1 MWLKL
6 IIKSLKTTYFFTRS
20 KILFLFL
27 LVFFSLFLEILG
39 VALIIP
45 ISTILISPDKINYYK
60 SLVNMNFF
68 SELNDLNLFSIIL
81 SIFIFILLLRYIFTI
96 ITELLFIK
104 VSRYIEIKIN
114 DLIIEKRFNDPWIE
128 VLLSQN
134 KSFTKTLMS
143 DISIFTSQ
151 GIIPSLNIIK
161 NFLIILTMVTYL
173 FLIKGVVIIFLL
185 IICLLICFLFY
196 TKSKKIF
203 FTTSTNY
210 NLITESRYGFIDEL
224 VNGIREIKL
233 YNLKSFYKN
242 RYLNNEN
249 SFTKLEIVKKLI
261 STLPKVI
268 LEFLL
273 ILSTVIIIILNYD
286 TLDEIFPFLTL
297 IFFISFRS
305 LPIIV
310 STISMISSLQINQ
323 SQINLV
329 VSALDKIKD
338 ISKNKVFTENLNSK
352 NLVNFKK
359 QDLILEIKNISFSY
373 GVNNRIFSELNFT
386 FKQGNIYALLGENGS
401 GKSTLADLLIGLLKP
416 TTGAIFFNGININDF
431 EDNWFL
437 KVGYLSQ
444 NFFLF
449 NETIKKN
456 ITLSSEENNFKKDL
470 YEQSISTVHLDNY
483 INNLPSLDN
492 TEVLDHGKNLSGG
505 QKQKIA
511 LARLLYKNTDV
522 ILLDEATSFL
532 DRDSTKEICEVMQ
545 RIKKQ
550 KIIIIITHSDEV
562 VKYCDKVIKI
572 NNQKFVE

>member
-6 IIKSLKTTYFFTRS
+6 IIKSLKTTYLFTPS
-20 KILFLFL
+20 KILYLFL

-68 SELNDLNLFSIIL
+68 SKLNDLNLFSIIL
-81 SIFIFILLLRYIFTI
+81 GSFIFILLLRYIFTI

-161 NFLIILTMVTYL
+161 NFLIILTMVSYL
-173 FLIKGVVIIFLL
+173 FLIKGVVIFFLL

-196 TKSKKIF
+196 IKSKKIF
-203 FTTSTNY
+203 FTTSSNY

-249 SFTKLEIVKKLI
+249 SFTKLEIVRKLI

-268 LEFLL
+268 LEFLA

-470 YEQSISTVHLDNY
+470 YEQSINTVHLDDY

>member
-1 MWLKL
+1 
-6 IIKSLKTTYFFTRS
+6 
-20 KILFLFL
+20 
-27 LVFFSLFLEILG
+27 
-39 VALIIP
+39 
-45 ISTILISPDKINYYK
+45 
-60 SLVNMNFF
+60 MNFF
-68 SELNDLNLFSIIL
+68 SKLNDLNLFSIIL
-81 SIFIFILLLRYIFTI
+81 ASFIFILLLRYIFTI
-96 ITELLFIK
+96 ITELLSIK

-173 FLIKGVVIIFLL
+173 FLIKGVVIFFLL

-196 TKSKKIF
+196 IKSKKIF
-203 FTTSTNY
+203 FTTSSNY

-273 ILSTVIIIILNYD
+273 ILITVIIIILNYD

-431 EDNWFL
+431 EDDWFL

-444 NFFLF
+444 TFFLF

-456 ITLSSEENNFKKDL
+456 IILSSVENNFKKDL
-470 YEQSISTVHLDNY
+470 YEQSIKTVQLNDY
-483 INNLPSLDN
+483 INNLPALDN

-505 QKQKIA
+505 QRQKIA
-511 LARLLYKNTDV
+511 LARLLYKNSDV
-522 ILLDEATSFL
+522 ILLDEATSSL

-545 RIKKQ
+545 KIKKH
-550 KIIIIITHSDEV
+550 KIIIIITHSHEV
-562 VKYCDKVIKI
+562 VKYCDEVIKI
-572 NNQKFVE
+572 ENKLS

>member
-6 IIKSLKTTYFFTRS
+6 IIKSLKTTYLFTPS
-20 KILFLFL
+20 KILYLFL

-68 SELNDLNLFSIIL
+68 SKLNDLNLFSIIL
-81 SIFIFILLLRYIFTI
+81 ASFIFILLLRYIFTI

-134 KSFTKTLMS
+134 KSFTKTLMN

-173 FLIKGVVIIFLL
+173 FLIKGVVIFFLL

-196 TKSKKIF
+196 IKSKKIF
-203 FTTSTNY
+203 FTTSSNY

-373 GVNNRIFSELNFT
+373 GVNNRVFSELNFT

-470 YEQSISTVHLDNY
+470 YEQSINTVHLDDY

-532 DRDSTKEICEVMQ
+532 DRDSTKQICEVMQ

>member
-6 IIKSLKTTYFFTRS
+6 IIKSLKTTYLFTPS
-20 KILFLFL
+20 KILYLFL

-60 SLVNMNFF
+60 SLVNINFF
-68 SELNDLNLFSIIL
+68 SKLNDLNLFSIIL
-81 SIFIFILLLRYIFTI
+81 ASFIFILLLRYIFTI

-161 NFLIILTMVTYL
+161 NFLIILIMVTYL
-173 FLIKGVVIIFLL
+173 FLIKGVVIFFLL

-203 FTTSTNY
+203 LTTSSNY

-249 SFTKLEIVKKLI
+249 LFTKLEIVKKLI

-329 VSALDKIKD
+329 VTSLDKIKD

-373 GVNNRIFSELNFT
+373 GVNNRIFSGLNFT

-470 YEQSISTVHLDNY
+470 YEQSINTVQLDDY
-483 INNLPSLDN
+483 INNLPALDN

>member
-1 MWLKL
+1 MWVKL
-6 IIKSLKTTYFFTRS
+6 IIKSLKATY
-20 KILFLFL
+20 LFAHIKTLYLFL
-27 LVFFSLFLEILG
+27 LIFFSLFLEILG
-39 VALIIP
+39 VVLIIP
-45 ISTILISPDKINYYK
+45 ISTVLINLDKINYYK
-60 SLVNMNFF
+60 SLVNINLFNK
-68 SELNDLNLFSIIL
+68 LNDLNLFSIIL
-81 SIFIFILLLRYIFTI
+81 IGFIFILLLRYIFTI
-96 ITELLFIK
+96 VTELLIIK

-134 KSFTKTLMS
+134 KSFVKELMS

-173 FLIKGVVIIFLL
+173 VLIKGVVIFFLL

-196 TKSKKIF
+196 QKTKKIF
-203 FTTSTNY
+203 FTTSNNY

-233 YNLKSFYKN
+233 YNLKNFYKN

-261 STLPKVI
+261 SALPKVI

-273 ILSTVIIIILNYD
+273 ILSTVIIIILNYSR
-286 TLDEIFPFLTL
+286 LDEIFPFLTL
-297 IFFISFRS
+297 FFFISFRS

-323 SQINLV
+323 AQINLV
-329 VSALDKIKD
+329 VNTLDKIKD
-338 ISKNKVFTENLNSK
+338 ISKNKVFTEKVNSK
-352 NLVNFKK
+352 ELINFKK
-359 QDLILEIKNISFSY
+359 QDLILEIRNVSFSY
-373 GVNNRIFSELNFT
+373 RVNNRIFSGLNFT
-386 FKQGNIYALLGENGS
+386 FTQGNVYALLGKNGS
-401 GKSTLADLLIGLLKP
+401 GKSTFADLLIGLLKP
-416 TTGAIFFNGININDF
+416 TTGAIFFNGTNINDF
-431 EDNWFL
+431 EDDWFL

-456 ITLSSEENNFKKDL
+456 ITLSSGDNNFIKNL
-470 YEQSISTVHLDNY
+470 YEQSIRTVQLDDY
-483 INNLPSLDN
+483 INNLPALDN
-492 TEVLDHGKNLSGG
+492 TEILDHGKNLSGG

-511 LARLLYKNTDV
+511 LARLLYKNTDI

-532 DRDSTKEICEVMQ
+532 DRDSAKEICEVMQ

-572 NNQKFVE
+572 NNQQFVE

>member
-1 MWLKL
+1 M
-6 IIKSLKTTYFFTRS
+6 
-20 KILFLFL
+20 
-27 LVFFSLFLEILG
+27 FLEILG

-60 SLVNMNFF
+60 SLVNFNFF
-68 SELNDLNLFSIIL
+68 SKLNELNSFSIIL
-81 SIFIFILLLRYIFTI
+81 VGFIFILLLRYIFTI
-96 ITELLFIK
+96 ITELLSIK

-161 NFLIILTMVTYL
+161 NFLIILTMVIYL
-173 FLIKGVVIIFLL
+173 FLIKGVVIFFLL
-185 IICLLICFLFY
+185 IICLLLCFLFY
-196 TKSKKIF
+196 QKSKKIF
-203 FTTSTNY
+203 FMISSKY

-224 VNGIREIKL
+224 VNGVREIKL
-233 YNLKSFYKN
+233 YNLKNFYKK

-249 SFTKLEIVKKLI
+249 LFTKLEIIKKLI

-273 ILSTVIIIILNYD
+273 ILSTVIIIILNYN

-359 QDLILEIKNISFSY
+359 QDMILEIKNVSFSY
-373 GVNNRIFSELNFT
+373 RVNNRIFSGLNFT

-401 GKSTLADLLIGLLKP
+401 GKSTLTDLLTGLLKP

-431 EDNWFL
+431 EDDWFL

-444 NFFLF
+444 TFFLF

-456 ITLSSEENNFKKDL
+456 IILSSEENNFKKDL
-470 YEQSISTVHLDNY
+470 YEQSIKTVQLNDY
-483 INNLPSLDN
+483 INNLPALDN

-505 QKQKIA
+505 QRQKIA

-522 ILLDEATSFL
+522 ILLDEATSSL
-532 DRDSTKEICEVMQ
+532 DRDSAKEICEVMQ
-545 RIKKQ
+545 RIKKH

>member
-1 MWLKL
+1 
-6 IIKSLKTTYFFTRS
+6 
-20 KILFLFL
+20 
-27 LVFFSLFLEILG
+27 LFLEILG

-60 SLVNMNFF
+60 SLVNFNFF
-68 SELNDLNLFSIIL
+68 SKLNELNSFSIIL
-81 SIFIFILLLRYIFTI
+81 VGFIFILLLRYIFTI
-96 ITELLFIK
+96 ITELLSIK

-161 NFLIILTMVTYL
+161 NFLIILTMVIYL
-173 FLIKGVVIIFLL
+173 FLIKGVVIFFLL
-185 IICLLICFLFY
+185 IICLLLCFLFY
-196 TKSKKIF
+196 QKSKKIF
-203 FTTSTNY
+203 FMISSKY

-224 VNGIREIKL
+224 VNGVREIKL
-233 YNLKSFYKN
+233 YNLKNFYKK

-249 SFTKLEIVKKLI
+249 LFTKLEIIKKLI

-273 ILSTVIIIILNYD
+273 ILSTVIIIILNYN

-359 QDLILEIKNISFSY
+359 QDMILEIKNVSFSY
-373 GVNNRIFSELNFT
+373 RVNNRIFSGLNFT

-401 GKSTLADLLIGLLKP
+401 GKSTLTDLLTGLLKP

-431 EDNWFL
+431 EDDWFL

-444 NFFLF
+444 TFFLF

-456 ITLSSEENNFKKDL
+456 IILSSEENNFKKDL
-470 YEQSISTVHLDNY
+470 YEQSIKTVQLNDY
-483 INNLPSLDN
+483 INNLPALDN

-505 QKQKIA
+505 QRQKIA

-522 ILLDEATSFL
+522 ILLDEATSSL
-532 DRDSTKEICEVMQ
+532 DRDSAKEICEVMQ
-545 RIKKQ
+545 RIKKH

>member
-6 IIKSLKTTYFFTRS
+6 IIKSLKTTYLFTPS
-20 KILFLFL
+20 KILYLFL

-60 SLVNMNFF
+60 SLVNINFF
-68 SELNDLNLFSIIL
+68 SKLNDLNLFSIIL
-81 SIFIFILLLRYIFTI
+81 ASFIFILLLRYIFTI

-173 FLIKGVVIIFLL
+173 FLIKGVVIFFLL

-203 FTTSTNY
+203 LTTSSNY

-249 SFTKLEIVKKLI
+249 LFTKLEIVKKLI

-329 VSALDKIKD
+329 VTSLDKIKD

-373 GVNNRIFSELNFT
+373 GVNNRIFSGLNFT

-470 YEQSISTVHLDNY
+470 YEQSINTVQLDDY
-483 INNLPSLDN
+483 INNLPALDN

>member
-6 IIKSLKTTYFFTRS
+6 IIKSLKTTYLFTPS
-20 KILFLFL
+20 KILYLFL

-60 SLVNMNFF
+60 SLVNINFF
-68 SELNDLNLFSIIL
+68 SKLNDLNLFSIIL
-81 SIFIFILLLRYIFTI
+81 ASFIFILLLRYIFTI

-173 FLIKGVVIIFLL
+173 FLIKGVVIFFLL

-203 FTTSTNY
+203 LTTSSNY

-249 SFTKLEIVKKLI
+249 LFTKLEIVKKLI

-323 SQINLV
+323 IQINLV
-329 VSALDKIKD
+329 VTSLDKIKD

-373 GVNNRIFSELNFT
+373 GVNNRIFSGLNFT

-470 YEQSISTVHLDNY
+470 YEQSINTVQLDDY
-483 INNLPSLDN
+483 INNLPALDN

>member
-1 MWLKL
+1 MWVKL
-6 IIKSLKTTYFFTRS
+6 IIKSLKTTYLFTPS
-20 KILFLFL
+20 KILYLFL

-39 VALIIP
+39 VALIVP

-60 SLVNMNFF
+60 SLLNINFF
-68 SELNDLNLFSIIL
+68 SKLNDLNLFSIIL
-81 SIFIFILLLRYIFTI
+81 ASFIFILLLRYIFTI
-96 ITELLFIK
+96 ITELLLIK

-143 DISIFTSQ
+143 DISIFASQ

-161 NFLIILTMVTYL
+161 NFFIILTMVIYL
-173 FLIKGVVIIFLL
+173 FLIKGVVIFYILIISLL
-185 IICLLICFLFY
+185 IFFLFY
-196 TKSKKIF
+196 LKSKKIF
-203 FTTSTNY
+203 FTTSSNY

-233 YNLKSFYKN
+233 YNLKSLYKN

-249 SFTKLEIVKKLI
+249 SFTKLEIVRKLI

-273 ILSTVIIIILNYD
+273 ILITVIIIILNYD
-286 TLDEIFPFLTL
+286 NMHEIFPFLTL

-323 SQINLV
+323 LQINLV
-329 VSALDKIKD
+329 VSALNKIKD

-416 TTGAIFFNGININDF
+416 TTGAIFFNGININDL

-470 YEQSISTVHLDNY
+470 YEQSINTVHLDNY

-532 DRDSTKEICEVMQ
+532 DSDSTKEICEVMQ

>member
-1 MWLKL
+1 MWVKL
-6 IIKSLKTTYFFTRS
+6 IIKSLKTTYLFTPS
-20 KILFLFL
+20 KILYLFL

-60 SLVNMNFF
+60 SLLNINFF
-68 SELNDLNLFSIIL
+68 SKLNDLNLFSIIL
-81 SIFIFILLLRYIFTI
+81 ASFIFILLLRYIFTI

-161 NFLIILTMVTYL
+161 NFLIILTMVIYL
-173 FLIKGVVIIFLL
+173 FLIKGVVIFYILIISLL
-185 IICLLICFLFY
+185 IFFLFY
-196 TKSKKIF
+196 LKSKKIF
-203 FTTSTNY
+203 FTTSSNY

-273 ILSTVIIIILNYD
+273 ILITVIIIILNYD
-286 TLDEIFPFLTL
+286 ILDEIFPFLTL

-329 VSALDKIKD
+329 VTALDKIKD

-470 YEQSISTVHLDNY
+470 YEQSINTVHLDNY

>member
-6 IIKSLKTTYFFTRS
+6 IIKSLKTTYLFTPT
-20 KILFLFL
+20 KILHLFL
-27 LVFFSLFLEILG
+27 LIFFSLFLEILG

-60 SLVNMNFF
+60 SLVNFNFF
-68 SELNDLNLFSIIL
+68 SKLNELNSFSIIL
-81 SIFIFILLLRYIFTI
+81 VGFIFILLLRYIFTI
-96 ITELLFIK
+96 ITELLSIK

-161 NFLIILTMVTYL
+161 NFLIILTMVIYL
-173 FLIKGVVIIFLL
+173 FLIKGVVIFFLL
-185 IICLLICFLFY
+185 IICLLLCFLFY
-196 TKSKKIF
+196 QKSKKIF
-203 FTTSTNY
+203 FMISSKY

-224 VNGIREIKL
+224 VNGVREIKL
-233 YNLKSFYKN
+233 YNLKNFYKK

-249 SFTKLEIVKKLI
+249 LFTKLEIIKKLI

-273 ILSTVIIIILNYD
+273 ILSTVIIIILNYN

-359 QDLILEIKNISFSY
+359 QDMILEIKNVSFSY
-373 GVNNRIFSELNFT
+373 RVNNRIFSGLNFT

-401 GKSTLADLLIGLLKP
+401 GKSTLTDLLTGLLKP

-431 EDNWFL
+431 EDDWFL

-444 NFFLF
+444 TFFLF

-456 ITLSSEENNFKKDL
+456 IILSSEENNFKKDL
-470 YEQSISTVHLDNY
+470 YEQSIKTVQLNDY
-483 INNLPSLDN
+483 INNLPALDN

-505 QKQKIA
+505 QRQKIA

-522 ILLDEATSFL
+522 ILLDEATSSL
-532 DRDSTKEICEVMQ
+532 DRDSAKEICEVMQ
-545 RIKKQ
+545 RIKKH